1 MMDIFKNKKIALCVC
16 GSISAYKS
24 VDLASKWV
32 QQGADVK
39 VLMTKSAQKFIGK
52 ATFEGITHNK
62 VIDDLWNN
70 ESDLNI
76 DHLDIAKNSDLIIVS
91 PITANMI
98 SKLAQGISDDI
109 ISTTL
114 LATEKPLIIAPAM
127 DGNMYDHFGVKNN
140 IEILK
145 KNGVI
150 ILEPESGYLASGLIG
165 KGRLRNLE
173 EINNEVKRVLTLTDD
188 FKGKNILISA
198 GGTREPIDAV
208 RFIGNRSSGKMGHSL
223 AEICLQRGANVTLV
237 TTSDLSVPMGIKKIS
252 VSTAEEM
259 KNEIIRRIDSVDCI
273 IMAAAV
279 ADFKPEIA
287 NEGKLKKDDIEKL
300 KLNLVKNDD
309 ILNLIKDSK
318 CIKIGFAAETNN
330 HDEYGVKKLNSKCLD
345 MIVINDVSN
354 NQIGFESEYNQV
366 KIITKKG
373 DIFKTDIENKKII
386 ASNILDKLKT
396 LIK

>member
-1 MMDIFKNKKIALCVC
+1 MMDIFKNKKIALCIC

-165 KGRLRNLE
+165 KGRLKNLD

-237 TTSDLSVPMGIKKIS
+237 TTSELSVPMGIKKIS

-259 KNEIIRRIDSVDCI
+259 KNEIVRRIDSVDCI

-279 ADFKPEIA
+279 ADFKPEIT
-287 NEGKLKKDDIEKL
+287 NEGKLKKDDIEKMN
-300 KLNLVKNDD
+300 LNLVKNDD

-318 CIKIGFAAETNN
+318 CIKIGFAAETIN

-354 NQIGFESEYNQV
+354 NQIGFESDYNQV

-373 DIFKTDIENKKII
+373 DIFKTEIENKKII

>member
-1 MMDIFKNKKIALCVC
+1 MMDVFKNKKIALCVC

-127 DGNMYDHFGVKNN
+127 DGNMYDHFGVINN

-259 KNEIIRRIDSVDCI
+259 KSEIIRRIDSVDCI

>member
-32 QQGADVK
+32 QQGAEVK

-62 VIDDLWNN
+62 VIDDLWDNK
-70 ESDLNI
+70 SDLNI

-165 KGRLRNLE
+165 NGRLRNLD

-198 GGTREPIDAV
+198 GGTREPIDSV

-259 KNEIIRRIDSVDCI
+259 KNEIVRRIDSIDCI

-287 NEGKLKKDDIEKL
+287 NEGKLKKDDIEKI

-330 HDEYGVKKLNSKCLD
+330 HDEFGVKKLNSKCLD

-354 NQIGFESEYNQV
+354 SQIGFESDYNQV

-396 LIK
+396 IIN

>member
-1 MMDIFKNKKIALCVC
+1 MMDVFKNKKIALCVC

-62 VIDDLWNN
+62 VIDDLWDN

-165 KGRLRNLE
+165 KGRLRNLD

-259 KNEIIRRIDSVDCI
+259 KNEIVRRIDSTDCI

-279 ADFKPEIA
+279 ADFKPEIIK
-287 NEGKLKKDDIEKL
+287 EGKLKKDDIEKM

-330 HDEYGVKKLNSKCLD
+330 HDEFGVKKLNSKCLD

>member
-1 MMDIFKNKKIALCVC
+1 MMDVFKNKKIALCVC

-259 KNEIIRRIDSVDCI
+259 KSEIIRRIDSVDCI

-279 ADFKPEIA
+279 ADFKPEIT

-373 DIFKTDIENKKII
+373 DIFKSDIENKKII
-386 ASNILDKLKT
+386 ASNIVDKLKT
-396 LIK
+396 IIN

>member
-1 MMDIFKNKKIALCVC
+1 MMDVFKNKKIALCVC

-279 ADFKPEIA
+279 ADFKPEIT

-330 HDEYGVKKLNSKCLD
+330 HEEFGVKKLNSKCLD

>member
-1 MMDIFKNKKIALCVC
+1 MKNIFKNKKIALCVC

-39 VLMTKSAQKFIGK
+39 VLLTKSAKRFVGK

-62 VIDDLWNN
+62 VIDDIWNN
-70 ESDLNI
+70 VSDLNI
-76 DHLDIAKNSDLIIVS
+76 DHLEIAKDSDLIIVS

-98 SKLAQGISDDI
+98 SKMALGVSDDI

-114 LATEKPLIIAPAM
+114 LATEKPVIIAPAM
-127 DGNMYDHFGVKNN
+127 DGNMYNHFSVKEN
-140 IEILK
+140 IGKLK
-145 KNGVI
+145 KNGVNV
-150 ILEPESGYLASGLIG
+150 LEPESGYLASGIIG
-165 KGRLRNLE
+165 KGRLRKLDD
-173 EINNEVKRVLTLTDD
+173 IHNEVKRLLTVTND
-188 FKGKNILISA
+188 FEGKNILISA
-198 GGTREPIDAV
+198 GGTKEPIDAV

-223 AEICLQRGANVTLV
+223 AEICFQRGANVTLV
-237 TTSDLSVPMGIKKIS
+237 TTSDLTVPNGIKKIS

-259 KNEIIRRIDSVDCI
+259 KKEIIKRIDYIDCI

-279 ADFKPEIA
+279 ADFKPEIIK
-287 NEGKLKKDDIEKL
+287 EDKIKKDNIDRM
-300 KLNLVKNDD
+300 KLNLIKNDD
-309 ILNLIKDSK
+309 ILSLIKDSK
-318 CIKIGFAAETNN
+318 CIKIGFAAETFN
-330 HDEYGVKKLNSKCLD
+330 HDEFGRMKLNSKSLD

-354 NQIGFESEYNQV
+354 SKIGFDSDYNQV

-386 ASNILDKLKT
+386 ASNILDRLKT
-396 LIK
+396 IIS

>member
-259 KNEIIRRIDSVDCI
+259 KSEIIRRIDSVDCI

-279 ADFKPEIA
+279 ADFKPEIT

-354 NQIGFESEYNQV
+354 NQIGFESDYNQV

-373 DIFKTDIENKKII
+373 DIFKTEIENKKII

>member
-1 MMDIFKNKKIALCVC
+1 MKNIFKNKKIALCVC

-39 VLMTKSAQKFIGK
+39 VLLTKSAKRFVGK

-62 VIDDLWNN
+62 VIDDIWNN
-70 ESDLNI
+70 VSDLNI
-76 DHLDIAKNSDLIIVS
+76 DHLEIAKNSDLIIVS

-98 SKLAQGISDDI
+98 SKMALGVSDDI

-114 LATEKPLIIAPAM
+114 LATEKPVIIAPAM
-127 DGNMYDHFGVKNN
+127 DGNMYNHFSVKEN
-140 IEILK
+140 IGKLK
-145 KNGVI
+145 KNGVNV
-150 ILEPESGYLASGLIG
+150 LEPESGYLASGIIG
-165 KGRLRNLE
+165 KGRLRKLDD
-173 EINNEVKRVLTLTDD
+173 IHNEVKRLLTVTND
-188 FKGKNILISA
+188 FEGKNILISA
-198 GGTREPIDAV
+198 GGTKEPIDAV

-223 AEICLQRGANVTLV
+223 AEICFQRGANVTLV
-237 TTSDLSVPMGIKKIS
+237 TTSDLTVPNGIKKIS

-259 KNEIIRRIDSVDCI
+259 KKEIIKRIDYIDCI

-279 ADFKPEIA
+279 ADFKPEIIK
-287 NEGKLKKDDIEKL
+287 EDKIKKDNIDRI
-300 KLNLVKNDD
+300 KLNLIKNDD

-318 CIKIGFAAETNN
+318 CIKIGFAAETFN
-330 HDEYGVKKLNSKCLD
+330 HDEFGRMKLNSKSLD

-354 NQIGFESEYNQV
+354 SKIGFDSDYNQV

-386 ASNILDKLKT
+386 ASNILDRLKT
-396 LIK
+396 IIS

>member
-1 MMDIFKNKKIALCVC
+1 MMDVFKNKKIALCVC

-279 ADFKPEIA
+279 ADFKPEFA
-287 NEGKLKKDDIEKL
+287 NEGKLKKDDIENMN
-300 KLNLVKNDD
+300 LNLVKNDD

-318 CIKIGFAAETNN
+318 CIKIGFAAETKN
-330 HDEYGVKKLNSKCLD
+330 HEEFGVKKLNSKCLD

-354 NQIGFESEYNQV
+354 NQIGFESDYNQV

-396 LIK
+396 IIK

>member
-1 MMDIFKNKKIALCVC
+1 MMDVFKNKKIALCVC

-32 QQGADVK
+32 QQGADVR

-279 ADFKPEIA
+279 ADFKPEIT

-396 LIK
+396 IIK

>member
-1 MMDIFKNKKIALCVC
+1 MMDVFKNKKIALCVC

-114 LATEKPLIIAPAM
+114 LATEKPLIITPAM

-259 KNEIIRRIDSVDCI
+259 KSEIIRRIDSVDCI

-279 ADFKPEIA
+279 ADFKPEIT
-287 NEGKLKKDDIEKL
+287 NEGKLKKDGIEKL

>member
-1 MMDIFKNKKIALCVC
+1 MMDVFKNKKIALCVC

-98 SKLAQGISDDI
+98 SKIAQGISDDI

-259 KNEIIRRIDSVDCI
+259 KNEIVKRIDSVDCI

-279 ADFKPEIA
+279 ADFKTEIA
-287 NEGKLKKDDIEKL
+287 NKGKIKKDDIEKM

-330 HDEYGVKKLNSKCLD
+330 HEEFGVKKLNSKSLD

-354 NQIGFESEYNQV
+354 NQIGFESDYNQV

-373 DIFKTDIENKKII
+373 DIFKTDIESKKII

-396 LIK
+396 IIK

>member
-279 ADFKPEIA
+279 ADFKPEIT

>member
-1 MMDIFKNKKIALCVC
+1 MKNIFKNKKIALCVC

-39 VLMTKSAQKFIGK
+39 VLMTKSAQKFVGK

-62 VIDDLWNN
+62 VVDYLWNN

-76 DHLDIAKNSDLIIVS
+76 DHLDIAKNSDLLIVS

-98 SKLAQGISDDI
+98 SKIAHGVSDDI

-127 DGNMYDHFGVKNN
+127 DGNMYDHFAVKKN
-140 IEILK
+140 IELLK

-150 ILEPESGYLASGLIG
+150 VLEPESGYLASGLIG
-165 KGRLRNLE
+165 KGRLRNQE
-173 EINNEVKRVLTLTDD
+173 EITAEVERVLSITDD
-188 FKGKNILISA
+188 LKGKNILISA

-223 AEICLQRGANVTLV
+223 AEICSQRGANVTLV
-237 TTSDLSVPMGIKKIS
+237 TTSNLLVPNGIKKIA

-259 KNEIIRRIDSVDCI
+259 KVEIINLIDSMDCI

-279 ADFKPEIA
+279 ADFKPEIF
-287 NEGKLKKDDIEKL
+287 NEGKVKKDGIEKME
-300 KLNLVKNDD
+300 LNLVKNDD
-309 ILNLIKDSK
+309 ILKLIKDSK
-318 CIKIGFAAETNN
+318 CIKVGFAAETSN
-330 HDEYGVKKLNSKCLD
+330 HHEFGVNKLNSKDLD

-354 NQIGFESEYNQV
+354 AQIGFESDYNQV

-373 DIFKTDIENKKII
+373 DIFKSDIENKKII
-386 ASNILDKLKT
+386 ASNIVDKLKT
-396 LIK
+396 IIN

>member
-1 MMDIFKNKKIALCVC
+1 MMDVFKNKKIALCVC

-279 ADFKPEIA
+279 ADFKPEIT

-318 CIKIGFAAETNN
+318 CIKIGFAAETSN
-330 HDEYGVKKLNSKCLD
+330 HDEYGMKKLNSKCLD

-373 DIFKTDIENKKII
+373 DIFKTDVENKKII

>member
-279 ADFKPEIA
+279 ADFKPEIT

-330 HDEYGVKKLNSKCLD
+330 HDEYGIKKLNSKCLD

>member
-1 MMDIFKNKKIALCVC
+1 MMDVFKNKKIALCVC

-237 TTSDLSVPMGIKKIS
+237 TTSELSVPMGIKKIS

-259 KNEIIRRIDSVDCI
+259 KSEIIRRIDSVDCI

-279 ADFKPEIA
+279 ADFKPEIT

>member
-1 MMDIFKNKKIALCVC
+1 MMDVFKNKKIALCVC

-114 LATEKPLIIAPAM
+114 LATEKPLIVAPAM

-165 KGRLRNLE
+165 KGRLRNLD

-279 ADFKPEIA
+279 ADFKPEIT

-330 HDEYGVKKLNSKCLD
+330 HDEYGMKKLNSKCLD

-373 DIFKTDIENKKII
+373 DIFKTDVENKKII

>member
-1 MMDIFKNKKIALCVC
+1 MMDVFKNKKIALCVC

-150 ILEPESGYLASGLIG
+150 VLEPESGYLASGLIG

-279 ADFKPEIA
+279 ADFKPEIT

-330 HDEYGVKKLNSKCLD
+330 HDEYGIKKLNSKCLD

-354 NQIGFESEYNQV
+354 NQIGFESDYNQV

-396 LIK
+396 IIK

>member
-1 MMDIFKNKKIALCVC
+1 MMDVFKNKKIALCVC

-237 TTSDLSVPMGIKKIS
+237 TTSELSVPMGIKKIS

-279 ADFKPEIA
+279 ADFKPEIT

>member
-1 MMDIFKNKKIALCVC
+1 MKNIFKNKKIALCVC

-39 VLMTKSAQKFIGK
+39 VLLTKSAKRFVGK

-62 VIDDLWNN
+62 VIDDIWNN
-70 ESDLNI
+70 VSDLNI
-76 DHLDIAKNSDLIIVS
+76 DHLEIAKNSDLIIVS

-98 SKLAQGISDDI
+98 SKMALGVSDDI

-114 LATEKPLIIAPAM
+114 LATEKPVIIAPAM
-127 DGNMYDHFGVKNN
+127 DGNMYNHFSVKEN
-140 IEILK
+140 IGKLK
-145 KNGVI
+145 KNGVNV
-150 ILEPESGYLASGLIG
+150 LEPESGYLASGIIG
-165 KGRLRNLE
+165 KGRLRKLDD
-173 EINNEVKRVLTLTDD
+173 IHNEVKRLLTVTND
-188 FKGKNILISA
+188 FEGKNILISA
-198 GGTREPIDAV
+198 GGTKEPIDAV

-223 AEICLQRGANVTLV
+223 AEICFQRGANVTLV
-237 TTSDLSVPMGIKKIS
+237 TTSDLTVPNGIKKIS

-259 KNEIIRRIDSVDCI
+259 KKEIIKRIDYIDCI

-279 ADFKPEIA
+279 ADFKPEIIK
-287 NEGKLKKDDIEKL
+287 EDKIKKDNIDRM
-300 KLNLVKNDD
+300 KLNLIKNDD
-309 ILNLIKDSK
+309 ILSLIKDSK
-318 CIKIGFAAETNN
+318 CIKIGFAAETFN
-330 HDEYGVKKLNSKCLD
+330 HDEFGRMKLNSKSLD

-354 NQIGFESEYNQV
+354 SKIGFDSDYNQV

-386 ASNILDKLKT
+386 ASNILDRLKT
-396 LIK
+396 IIS